1 MKKLYLVGNSHIDPV
16 WLWRW
21 QDGYS
26 EVLAT
31 YRSALDRMKEFP
43 DYKFTSACAVYYEWV
58 EKTDPAMFEEI
69 HERVRE
75 GRWNIVG
82 GWYLQPDCNMPA
94 GESFARHA
102 LVSQRYFKEKFGV
115 SARSGYNVD
124 SFGHNASLPKI
135 LRAGGM
141 SRYVFMRPDER
152 EHPLGFD
159 NFIWRSDDGSE
170 VRASRIFYYAL
181 TDRDLPRIHET
192 ADRIERDGVERMSF
206 FGVGNHGG
214 GASAKM
220 LSAIGE
226 NMRENYV
233 FASVDDF
240 FDKNKNTDLPIVD
253 TELQHHAR
261 GCYSAMNEV
270 KELNRRCEENLLV
283 AERLCLLANRL
294 TGYRYPEKK
303 LKKAWK
309 NLLFNQFHDIL
320 AGCAIESAYK
330 DAEYH
335 FGEVMSITEQEINGA
350 MQSISAKVETA
361 RGENAGKVRKEHFL
375 VWEHDVL
382 GSPVLVFNPHPFA
395 VKAPIRRRAECSA
408 MSDSE
413 GNLIPFQKIRGEA
426 TNGDWDLYE
435 VEFIADLPAYG
446 YRLYRTYTS
455 KSDEHK
461 KAVFATENSLEN
473 SKIRVTFDKES
484 GEIAEIISKVDGRV
498 IACGGFGAVMTDE
511 TECDTW
517 AHNRFDLGEVCDTFS
532 APEFYVLEEGSVCAL
547 LRVTVRNDECVLTR
561 DYKLYAD
568 SDEISVE
575 LCADFRGKNKAL
587 KLCFPAKDSV
597 TCEIPFGTVTRP
609 LCNGEE
615 PFGKWFASAGVGVAN
630 VGKYGYDSTADNVRL
645 TVLRG
650 AIFADHYGIRDGRY
664 NYMSQG
670 INRTVY
676 KIFPFST
683 KADAHRRAA
692 LLNSPARVINASF
705 HHGELDECYSAISE
719 FNEDLIVSAIKKSE
733 DSDGALLR
741 VYEAEGKS
749 VSSNATLFGKEYR
762 LDVSPYAIETVD
774 EDGRRLNFV
783 EWEI

>member
-58 EKTDPAMFEEI
+58 EKTAPEMFEEI
-69 HERVRE
+69 RERVKE

-102 LVSQRYFKEKFGV
+102 LVSQRFFLEKFGV
-115 SARSGYNVD
+115 CARSGYNVD

-135 LRAGGM
+135 LRGGGM

-152 EHPLGFD
+152 ENPLGFD
-159 NFIWRSDDGSE
+159 NFIWRGDDGSE
-170 VRASRIFYYAL
+170 VTASRIFYYTL
-181 TDRDLPRIHET
+181 SDRNLDRIHAT
-192 ADRIERDGVERMSF
+192 ADRIEKDGVERMSF
-206 FGVGNHGG
+206 FGIGNHGG
-214 GASAKM
+214 GPSAKM
-220 LSAIGE
+220 LSAIVE
-226 NMRENYV
+226 NMRENYT

-240 FDKNKNTDLPIVD
+240 FDNNENSFLPVVD

-261 GCYSAMNEV
+261 GCYSAMSEV
-270 KELNRRCEENLLV
+270 KELNRRCEENLLA

-294 TGYRYPEKK
+294 VGYRYPQKK
-303 LKKAWK
+303 LTKMWK

-320 AGCAIESAYK
+320 AGCAIESAYN
-330 DAEYH
+330 DAIYH
-335 FGEVMSITEQEINGA
+335 FGEVMSVTEQEINGA
-350 MQSISAKVETA
+350 MQAIAAKVETA
-361 RGENAGKVRKEHFL
+361 RGEDPGKVRKEHFL

-382 GSPVLVFNPHPFA
+382 GTPMLVFNPHAFP
-395 VKAPIRRRAECSA
+395 VKVPIRRRTECSA
-408 MSDSE
+408 ICDSE
-413 GNLIPFQKIRGEA
+413 GNFIPFQKIRGEA
-426 TNGDWDLYE
+426 TNGDWDIYE
-435 VEFIADLPAYG
+435 VEFIADLPAYS

-455 KSDEHK
+455 KSYEYE
-461 KAVFATENSLEN
+461 KAVFATEHSLEN
-473 SKIRVTFDKES
+473 SKIRVSFDKES
-484 GEIAEIISKVDGRV
+484 GEISEIISKTDGKI
-498 IACGGFGAVMTDE
+498 IASGTFSAVLTDE

-517 AHNRFDLGEVCDTFS
+517 AHNRSDLGEICDSFS
-532 APEFYVLEEGSVCAL
+532 EPEFCVLEEGSVCAV
-547 LRVTVRNDECVLTR
+547 LRVTVKNDDCVLTR

-568 SDEISVE
+568 SDELCVE

-630 VGKYGYDSTADNVRL
+630 VGKYGYDSTADSVRL

-670 INRTVY
+670 INRTAY

-692 LLNSPARVINASF
+692 TLNSPARVINVSF
-705 HHGELDECYSAISE
+705 HHGTLDESYSAVSGVDE
-719 FNEDLIVSAIKKSE
+719 SLIVSAIKKSE
-733 DSDGALLR
+733 DGDGAVLR
-741 VYEAEGKS
+741 VYEAEGKR
-749 VSSNATLFGKEYR
+749 VDDTCKLFGKEYK
-762 LDVSPYAIETVD
+762 LDISPYAIETVG
-774 EDGRRLNFV
+774 EDSKRLNFV